1 MKAGF
6 FPMLAVSGMRKNRQL
21 YTPYLLACTGIVCVS
36 YIVAFLGVSPVI
48 RAMRGGTSTT
58 MILQLGKGVMA
69 VFSAIFLFYSHSF
82 LIRRRKREFGLYNIL
97 GMGKRSIGRILLW
110 EALMSAALS
119 LLGGL
124 ALGVL
129 LSKLCELLLVNL
141 LRGSV
146 TFTFTISVSA
156 IRDTALLFAAIFAL
170 MALFDQGQVRLSSP
184 AELMRSESA
193 GEKPP
198 RANYVLGVL
207 GAALLAAAY
216 YLAVSIQQPLEAL
229 TWFFVAVIMV
239 IIATYLLFIA
249 GSVVLCRLLQKN
261 KRFYY
266 QARHFVSVAS
276 MTYRM
281 KRNGAGLASICILA
295 TMVLVTISSTTC
307 LYFGSESLL
316 RARYPRDVNID
327 LLVDAL
333 EKLSDENARAAYACM
348 DKVISDAG
356 LFPERQL
363 LYRAVTGYGPL
374 EDGTVDLH
382 APADRA
388 NSVSRLSQVY
398 QFCFVPLDDYNRIT
412 GSAETLAAD
421 EVLIHPYRASFKG
434 DTFALLGG
442 ASYHV
447 KALLNDF
454 PTNSAAAMN
463 VVGTLFVVADDLQ
476 AMLGT
481 LAQQAAENP
490 SLGLNYHYLNAFDC
504 AKADQ
509 IDSSELESAI
519 LLDGVPTLGRAIKVE
534 LLAQEAADYYGMY
547 GGLLFLGV
555 MLSLVFAAAA
565 VLIIYY
571 KQMSEGYEDHPR
583 FAIMRKIGM
592 TQRDIRRSVNAQ
604 MLMVFFLPLGF
615 AGLHLG
621 FAFPMLHKLL
631 MLFCLYDLPLLL
643 GTTAITFVVFGL
655 LYALVYR
662 ATSNAYYRL
671 VSGIA
676 KDEKAQQ

>member
-198 RANYVLGVL
+198 RANYALGVL

-327 LLVDAL
+327 LVVDAL
-333 EKLSDENARAAYACM
+333 EKLNDENARAAYACM

-421 EVLIHPYRASFKG
+421 EVLLHPYRASFKG

-463 VVGTLFVVADDLQ
+463 VVGTLFVVADNLQ
-476 AMLGT
+476 AMLGA
-481 LAQQAAENP
+481 LAQQAAEDP
-490 SLGLNYHYLNAFDC
+490 SLRLNYHYLNDFDC

-571 KQMSEGYEDHPR
+571 KQMSEGYEDQAR

-671 VSGIA
+671 VSGIT